1 MEVDKDEPGVKYGK
15 KLKRIQACYLDNV
28 TQASFLDNVLVIN
41 FLYLLASKAKT
52 SQKEDKDSVKQE
64 NGEAASAT
72 TDKSEDGKDT
82 VDEEK
87 QDQTDGIQF

>member
-1 MEVDKDEPGVKYGK
+1 M
-15 KLKRIQACYLDNV
+15 
-28 TQASFLDNVLVIN
+28 VIN

-52 SQKEDKDSVKQE
+52 SQKEDKDSVKRE

-87 QDQTDGIQF
+87 QDQTDGI